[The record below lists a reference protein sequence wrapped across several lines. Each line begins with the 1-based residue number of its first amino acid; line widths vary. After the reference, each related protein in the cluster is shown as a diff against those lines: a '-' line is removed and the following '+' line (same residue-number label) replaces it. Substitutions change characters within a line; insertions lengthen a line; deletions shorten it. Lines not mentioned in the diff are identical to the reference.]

1 MKNNKGKKGK
11 LIWITG
17 LSGSGKS
24 LVARKLK
31 KKLDV
36 KMNPFLHFDGDDI
49 RKIFNFNKSD
59 YNHRLK
65 YAFSYSKLC
74 KKLTDQNFNVILAAI
89 SMFDDVRKW
98 NRKNIKNY
106 FEIYIKCKKK
116 DLQKKNKKN
125 LYKGKKKNVV
135 GKDIVPQLPKNPDAI
150 IVNNFKNDLNLPIN
164 KVLNRIVKKFE
175 K

>member
-1 MKNNKGKKGK
+1 M
-11 LIWITG
+11 LI
-17 LSGSGKS
+17 L
-24 LVARKLK
+24 
-31 KKLDV
+31 
-36 KMNPFLHFDGDDI
+36 M
-49 RKIFNFNKSD
+49 
-59 YNHRLK
+59 
-65 YAFSYSKLC
+65 
-74 KKLTDQNFNVILAAI
+74 KLTDQNFNVILAAI